1 MDKEN
6 IRQFAHDLGA
16 DVIGFANIED
26 YQSERSPDP
35 KTIMPNVESIIVL
48 GYRELNGAVESK
60 NARISMTARMGG
72 MEVSLK
78 DSYLLSR
85 YVEDKFNVRAAPIAF
100 SYPLDMAGEGMGLV
114 GDVSLRHAAVA
125 AGLGV
130 FGRHNLVINPKF
142 GTRII
147 FSAVLTEM
155 PMVSDAPV
163 EEDYCRDCDLCVR
176 ACPANALDE
185 EGKTDMMK
193 CLGVSQPYGIG
204 EMMRYA
210 RRFIG
215 ASPDE
220 QKAVLKDPLFMSL
233 YQTAF
238 IGFQYSCFRC
248 MRVCPV
254 CVEP

>member
-6 IRQFAHDLGA
+6 IRQFAHDLSA
-16 DVIGFANIED
+16 DVIGFADIED
-26 YQSERSPDP
+26 YQSEKSPDP

-60 NARISMTARMGG
+60 NTRISMTARMGG
-72 MEVSLK
+72 MEVSMK

-114 GDVSLRHAAVA
+114 GEVSLRHAAVA

-155 PMVSDAPV
+155 PMASDAPV
-163 EEDYCRDCDLCVR
+163 EEDYCRDCNLCVK

-204 EMMRYA
+204 EMIRYA
-210 RRFIG
+210 R
-215 ASPDE
+215 
-220 QKAVLKDPLFMSL
+220 
-233 YQTAF
+233 
-238 IGFQYSCFRC
+238 
-248 MRVCPV
+248 
-254 CVEP
+254 